1 MSGAE
6 DIVKNIKDE
15 RVRRV
20 LAVLMMA
27 RGPAPLGYVSLHT
40 GIEAPLE
47 LLEEMRRKGLVR
59 RCPSSTWSC
68 SLGPIYEI
76 EPRVRSAC
84 RSYWFRHE
92 VG

>member
-6 DIVKNIKDE
+6 DIKDE

-20 LAVLMMA
+20 LAVLTMA
-27 RGPAPLGYVSLHT
+27 RGPVPLGYLSLHT

-59 RCPSSTWSC
+59 KCPSSTWSC
-68 SLGPIYEI
+68 SLGPMYEI
-76 EPRVRSAC
+76 AATTKECLQVILVST
-84 RSYWFRHE
+84 
-92 VG
+92 